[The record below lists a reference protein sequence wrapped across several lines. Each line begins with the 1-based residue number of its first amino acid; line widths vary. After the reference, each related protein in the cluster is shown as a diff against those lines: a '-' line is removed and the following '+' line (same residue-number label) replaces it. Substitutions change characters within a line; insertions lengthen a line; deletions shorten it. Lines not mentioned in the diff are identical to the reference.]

1 MKMKKS
7 YHHTYEK
14 HTCKVQGN
22 QKPTIEGQI
31 IKTGNQ
37 KPTIEGQII
46 NTGNQKPTIE
56 GQIINTGNQKPTNEG
71 QIINTNTITNKDKR
85 KKNDRLN
92 ITQKI

>member
-46 NTGNQKPTIE
+46 NTGNQKPT
-56 GQIINTGNQKPTNEG
+56 NEG

>member
-1 MKMKKS
+1 VFNATFNHISITMSVLLVKETEVPGENHRPAAS
-7 YHHTYEK
+7 HTLS
-14 HTCKVQGN
+14 HNVVSS
-22 QKPTIEGQI
+22 
-31 IKTGNQ
+31 
-37 KPTIEGQII
+37 
-46 NTGNQKPTIE
+46 GNQKPTIE

>member
-1 MKMKKS
+1 MKKS

-14 HTCKVQGN
+14 HTCKVQ
-22 QKPTIEGQI
+22 
-31 IKTGNQ
+31 
-37 KPTIEGQII
+37 
-46 NTGNQKPTIE
+46 GNQKPTIE

>member
-1 MKMKKS
+1 MKKS

-14 HTCKVQGN
+14 HTCKVQ
-22 QKPTIEGQI
+22 
-31 IKTGNQ
+31 GNQ